1 MTNLEQTG
9 HRTYRVIDGSHPPV
23 LIAHMSMS
31 FNKRIRTS
39 LSAYLYVELVNER
52 WAVEYYK
59 TLSHTRFPP
68 TRANDKF
75 TDLNAALS
83 EFPPEMKKARLKLAQ
98 KYHNLLK
105 TTNQLSANDSEGV
118 K

>member
-1 MTNLEQTG
+1 MCLPLF
-9 HRTYRVIDGSHPPV
+9 D
-23 LIAHMSMS
+23 A
-31 FNKRIRTS
+31 
-39 LSAYLYVELVNER
+39 ELVNER

-68 TRANDKF
+68 PRTNDKCA
-75 TDLNAALS
+75 DLNAALS
-83 EFPPEMKKARLKLAQ
+83 EFPPEMKKATLKLAQ

-105 TTNQLSANDSEGV
+105 AANQLLANGSEGV